1 MELFLRPVYRRPS
14 FFNTVLFDTVLF
26 DQLPKDSYDNYYQ
39 ENTSSYIDKDG
50 KRLKLTRKK
59 VRNSDGTTEEL
70 EKRQIDKKIIEEIT
84 KNGKKERILT
94 GLEEE
99 EVDNFYSEFSNYLKE
114 EKNLEWNKDWDNNLN
129 EMIEYGFDEEL
140 SKTTLLEM
148 NGDLKKSVKKL
159 VTK

>member
-59 VRNSDGTTEEL
+59 VRNSDGTIEEL
-70 EKRQIDKKIIEEIT
+70 EKRQIDKKSIEEIT

-99 EVDNFYSEFSNYLKE
+99 EIDNFNSEFSNYLE
-114 EKNLEWNKDWDNNLN
+114 EERKLEWNKDWDNNLN
-129 EMIEYGFDEEL
+129 EMIEYGFDKEL
-140 SKTTLLEM
+140 SRTTLLEM
-148 NGDLKKSVKKL
+148 NGDLKKSVRKL
-159 VTK
+159 ITK

>member
-26 DQLPKDSYDNYYQ
+26 DQLPKDGYNNYYQ

-59 VRNSDGTTEEL
+59 VRNSDGTTEDL

-99 EVDNFYSEFSNYLKE
+99 EVDNFYSEF
-114 EKNLEWNKDWDNNLN
+114 
-129 EMIEYGFDEEL
+129 
-140 SKTTLLEM
+140 
-148 NGDLKKSVKKL
+148 
-159 VTK
+159 